1 MHRQVRSSD
10 TLRPTHCKI
19 RSASNHAPSTP
30 SVPGTLCRTG
40 VTDMMLD
47 IIDPFNW
54 HFLRAY
60 HVPDMTGE
68 KDNHDTAPVLE
79 ADSLERGSDMSIILV
94 T

>member
-1 MHRQVRSSD
+1 
-10 TLRPTHCKI
+10 
-19 RSASNHAPSTP
+19 
-30 SVPGTLCRTG
+30 
-40 VTDMMLD
+40 MMLD